1 MGGAGGA
8 GALAQ
13 LAARAAD
20 VLGGEAA
27 RLGQHRQVADL
38 GAVALRSIQGTGY
51 WGLGSEEL
59 DGVVL
64 HSEACGGGLHSG
76 EGHTLPRPP
85 TGDVALRSWG
95 PGSEE
100 LGVGIPYTL

>member
-1 MGGAGGA
+1 MTLGFRVQRRTRVAGGGGVGQEDVGVGGAGGA

-38 GAVALRSIQGTGY
+38 GAVALRSIQGIGY
-51 WGLGSEEL
+51 GGLGSEEL
-59 DGVVL
+59 DG
-64 HSEACGGGLHSG
+64 GGASF
-76 EGHTLPRPP
+76 
-85 TGDVALRSWG
+85 RSMRRG
-95 PGSEE
+95 QCFAK
-100 LGVGIPYTL
+100 